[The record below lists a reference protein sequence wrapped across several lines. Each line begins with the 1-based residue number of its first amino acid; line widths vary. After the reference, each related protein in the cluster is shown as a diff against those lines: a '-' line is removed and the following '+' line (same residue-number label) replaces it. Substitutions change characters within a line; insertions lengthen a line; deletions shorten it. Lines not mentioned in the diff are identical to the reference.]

1 MDYGT
6 VKIFTVRDVPRLRY
20 IVEIIL
26 GEILG
31 ISWEIVTDKRKL
43 GKNPVINYSADDL
56 NGSFKIHPHGLLSD
70 TGLKK
75 YDLSVSEWKGLPVF
89 FQTPSGSDL
98 PFDIFAA
105 SFFLVSRYEEYLE
118 FEPDEF
124 GRFRASSSLA
134 FRGGFLSRPVV
145 DLWTREMAKTML
157 IKFQNLAFRRNVF
170 KSLLTIDIDQ
180 PFEYLG
186 KDVFRSLGG
195 LFRDIGKKSGKAG
208 ERYRTV
214 AKGNK
219 DPYDVFDY
227 MTGQIEQSG
236 SDVRFFIP
244 VGDRSGYDKQPS
256 WQNEEYRRLILR
268 ISKKFKIGLH
278 PSYYASGDASRLVTE
293 ITRLKKILSGD
304 ISASRYHFVR
314 IRLPDSYRNFAGTG
328 ITEDYSMGYPDE
340 PGFRAGIARP
350 YLFYNVADDIKT
362 NLRIVPFQVMDGTLY
377 NYKGLD
383 HVKAKDLIA
392 GLIDETRK
400 AGGLFVSIWHNTS
413 LLENSE
419 GTGWREVFELML
431 KLQQQ

>member
-1 MDYGT
+1 M
-6 VKIFTVRDVPRLRY
+6 
-20 IVEIIL
+20 
-26 GEILG
+26 
-31 ISWEIVTDKRKL
+31 S
-43 GKNPVINYSADDL
+43 
-56 NGSFKIHPHGLLSD
+56 
-70 TGLKK
+70 
-75 YDLSVSEWKGLPVF
+75 
-89 FQTPSGSDL
+89 
-98 PFDIFAA
+98 
-105 SFFLVSRYEEYLE
+105 
-118 FEPDEF
+118 
-124 GRFRASSSLA
+124 
-134 FRGGFLSRPVV
+134 
-145 DLWTREMAKTML
+145 KTML
-157 IKFQNLAFRRNVF
+157 IKLQNLAFRRNAF

-214 AKGNK
+214 TKGNK

-227 MTGQIEQSG
+227 MTGKIEQSG

-268 ISKKFKIGLH
+268 IYKKFKIGLH
-278 PSYYASGDASRLVTE
+278 PSFYASGDVSRLTTE

-304 ISASRYHFVR
+304 ISTSRYHFVR
-314 IRLPDSYRNFAGTG
+314 IILPDSYKNFAGTG

-377 NYKGLD
+377 NYIGLD

-419 GTGWREVFELML
+419 GSGWREVFEHML